1 MARARKRQD
10 LKIEELNMTPMI
22 DVVFQLMIYFVLT
35 FEVPKAFSSLSVYRP
50 AGSSSPGGPPPAIR
64 IVVAHNA
71 YSYNDT
77 RTDLSGLRDVLIQ
90 LADIDKTQNIVIQ
103 CTMDSIQQELV
114 SVLDICAHAGLQKIS
129 VLTIGE

>member
-1 MARARKRQD
+1 MARTRKRQD

-35 FEVPKAFSSLSVYRP
+35 FEVPKAFTSLSVYRP
-50 AGSSSPGGPPPAIR
+50 AGTGQPGPPPAIR

-77 RTDLSGLRDVLIQ
+77 RTDLSGLNDVLVQ
-90 LADIDKTQNIVIQ
+90 LAAIDKTQNIVIQ

-114 SVLDICAHAGLQKIS
+114 SVLDICATAGLQKIS

>member
-1 MARARKRQD
+1 MARERKRD
-10 LKIEELNMTPMI
+10 SLKIEELNMTPMI

-35 FEVPKAFSSLSVYRP
+35 FEVPKAFTSLSVYRP
-50 AGSSSPGGPPPAIR
+50 AGTGQPGPPPAIR
-64 IVVAHNA
+64 IVVAHTA

>member
-1 MARARKRQD
+1 MARERKRD
-10 LKIEELNMTPMI
+10 SLKIEELNMTPMI

-35 FEVPKAFSSLSVYRP
+35 FEVPKAFTSLAVYRP
-50 AGSSSPGGPPPAIR
+50 AGTGQPGPPPAIR

-114 SVLDICAHAGLQKIS
+114 SVLDICANAGLQKIS

>member
-1 MARARKRQD
+1 MARERKKEG

-35 FEVPKAFSSLSVYRP
+35 FEIPKAFSSLSVYRP
-50 AGSSSPGGPPPAIR
+50 AGSSAGGPPPAIR

-77 RTDLSGLRDVLIQ
+77 RTDLSGLQDVLIQ

-114 SVLDICAHAGLQKIS
+114 SVLDICANAGLQKIS

>member
-1 MARARKRQD
+1 MARTRKRQD

-50 AGSSSPGGPPPAIR
+50 AGRGPGGPPPAIR

-77 RTDLSGLRDVLIQ
+77 RTDLSGLSDVLVQ

-114 SVLDICAHAGLQKIS
+114 SVLDICARAGLQKIS
-129 VLTIGE
+129 VLTLGE

>member
-1 MARARKRQD
+1 MARERKREG

-35 FEVPKAFSSLSVYRP
+35 FEIPKAFSSLSVYRP
-50 AGSSSPGGPPPAIR
+50 AGGTGGGPPPAIR